1 MISAARITEH
11 FFEDR
16 ESLFA
21 ALFDECAAL
30 LRSAIETQQAAT
42 LLASGGSTPLP
53 LYQQLSELD
62 VDWAKVSV
70 ALVDE
75 RWVDSDHPGSNTAFI
90 HNSLLQNK
98 ASAARFV
105 AMKNGEKT
113 ACLGQ
118 PVCEQAYRQLPR
130 PFDLCILGMGPDGHT
145 ASLFPAAQGLDT
157 ALDSGNSDL
166 CAAIT
171 AHASAVTGALTERM
185 SLTLS
190 GLLKARQLHLL
201 ITGADKLAVYHNA
214 LASADESTTPVS
226 AILRQQEIPVRVY
239 WAP

>member
-1 MISAARITEH
+1 MISEARISEH

-21 ALFDECAAL
+21 ALFEECTAL

-42 LLASGGSTPLP
+42 LLASGGSTPLQ
-53 LYQQLSELD
+53 LYRQLSELD

-75 RWVDSDHPGSNTAFI
+75 RWVDSDHAGSNTAFI
-90 HNSLLQNK
+90 QNSLLQNK

-105 AMKNGEKT
+105 AMKNREKT
-113 ACLGQ
+113 AVLGQ
-118 PVCEQAYRQLPR
+118 AACEQAYRQLPR

-145 ASLFPAAQGLDT
+145 ASLFPAARGLDA
-157 ALDSGNSDL
+157 ALSVGNLDL

-171 AHASAVTGALTERM
+171 AQASDVTGALTERM

-190 GLLKARQLHLL
+190 GLLQSRQLHLL
-201 ITGADKLAVYHNA
+201 ITGADKLAVYQRA
-214 LASADESTTPVS
+214 LAGADDSTTPVS